1 VHGHD
6 KPKAASAG
14 VKMMLE
20 IRCLQ
25 ARRLMAIFNHQCE
38 IDFNVKTMPPI
49 KMGKGQSWPR
59 TRVILAVF

>member
-1 VHGHD
+1 
-6 KPKAASAG
+6 
-14 VKMMLE
+14 MMLE
-20 IRCLQ
+20 IRYLQ